1 MPPNR
6 WTSKYFIFFAAIVAF
21 AVVVAIGL
29 VHPAPVQD
37 TALGQD
43 WHCSRLAF
51 VWITCSRVIQK
62 APSTGS
68 RCKQPRAA

>member
-6 WTSKYFIFFAAIVAF
+6 WTSKYIIFFAAIVAF

-29 VHPAPVQD
+29 AQNEPVQD
-37 TALGQD
+37 AALGQG

-62 APSTGS
+62 APSIGS
-68 RCKQPRAA
+68 RCKKLRAA